1 MANKGRTPIP
11 KTQKQIANSF
21 ITPADP
27 QMGNPNLANPN
38 YEGVNRGTQ
47 VSWQDDGT
55 KPFTVGLEDIDGAI
69 MYYFQNV
76 IQPYVIQNDQRIE
89 VPIIYGSPERWKSV
103 QKDGYYKDKNGAIML
118 PLLMFKRND
127 IVKNRSIAN
136 KLDANAPF
144 NYQTFTKN
152 YSKQDF
158 YSNFNIL
165 NNRIPVKTYY
175 AVVMPDYVTINYSCV
190 VQTYYMDQMNR
201 IVEAINYASD
211 SYWGNPQRYQF
222 KAMIDSIS
230 TPVELVTNNNRSV
243 KATFDIKV
251 NGYIIPEVMQKY
263 QANVSKKFYSAGK
276 IIFALETTS
285 NDGIFL
291 GKELDG
297 RIVTPNLNNED
308 VQNRSTIIP

>member
-21 ITPADP
+21 ITPTDP

-175 AVVMPDYVTINYSCV
+175 AVVIPDYVTINYSCV
-190 VQTYYMDQMNR
+190 IQTYYMDQMNK

-291 GKELDG
+291 GKESDG
-297 RIVTPNLNNED
+297 RIVTPNPNNED
-308 VQNRSTIIP
+308 VQNRSTVIP

>member
-11 KTQKQIANSF
+11 KTQKQIANEF
-21 ITPADP
+21 ITPFDT

-76 IQPYVIQNDQRIE
+76 IQPYVIQNGQRIE
-89 VPIIYGSPERWKSV
+89 VPIIYGAPERWKSV
-103 QKDGYYKDKNGAIML
+103 QRDGYYKDKNGAIML

-152 YSKQDF
+152 YSKQNF
-158 YSNFNIL
+158 YSNFNVL

-190 VQTYYMDQMNR
+190 VQTYYMDQMNK

-230 TPVELVTNNNRSV
+230 TPVELVTDNNRSV

-251 NGYIIPEVMQKY
+251 NGYIVPEVMQKY
-263 QANVSKKFYSAGK
+263 QANVTKKFYSAGK
-276 IIFALETTS
+276 IVFALETTS
-285 NDGIFL
+285 NDAIFL
-291 GKELDG
+291 GKESG
-297 RIVTPNLNNED
+297 ERIVTPNTGNEES
-308 VQNRSTIIP
+308 QNRSTVIP

>member
-11 KTQKQIANSF
+11 KTQKQIANEF
-21 ITPADP
+21 ITPFDP

-47 VSWQDDGT
+47 VSQQDDGT

-76 IQPYVIQNDQRIE
+76 IQPYVIQNGQRIE

-103 QKDGYYKDKNGAIML
+103 QRDGYYKDKNGAIML

-127 IVKNRSIAN
+127 VVKNRSIAN

-144 NYQTFTKN
+144 NYQIFTKN
-152 YSKQDF
+152 YSKQNF
-158 YSNFNIL
+158 YSNFNVL
-165 NNRIPVKTYY
+165 NNRIPIKTYY
-175 AVVMPDYVTINYSCV
+175 AIVMPDYVTINYSCV

-222 KAMIDSIS
+222 KAMIDSFA
-230 TPVELVTNNNRSV
+230 TPVELVTDNNRSV

-251 NGYIIPEVMQKY
+251 NGYIVPEVMQKY
-263 QANVSKKFYSAGK
+263 QANVTKKFYSAGK
-276 IIFALETTS
+276 IVFALETTN
-285 NDGIFL
+285 NDAIFL
-291 GKELDG
+291 GKESGG
-297 RIVTPNLNNED
+297 RIVTPDAGNEES
-308 VQNRSTIIP
+308 QNRSNLIP

>member
-1 MANKGRTPIP
+1 
-11 KTQKQIANSF
+11 
-21 ITPADP
+21 
-27 QMGNPNLANPN
+27 
-38 YEGVNRGTQ
+38 
-47 VSWQDDGT
+47 
-55 KPFTVGLEDIDGAI
+55 

-76 IQPYVIQNDQRIE
+76 IQPYVIQNNQRIE

-291 GKELDG
+291 GKESDG
-297 RIVTPNLNNED
+297 RIVTPNPNNED

>member
-21 ITPADP
+21 ITPTDP

-76 IQPYVIQNDQRIE
+76 IQPYVIQNNQRIE

-297 RIVTPNLNNED
+297 RIVTPNPNNED
-308 VQNRSTIIP
+308 VQNRSTVIP

>member
-27 QMGNPNLANPN
+27 QMGNPNLANLN

-76 IQPYVIQNDQRIE
+76 IQPYVIQNDKRIE

-291 GKELDG
+291 GKESDG
-297 RIVTPNLNNED
+297 RIITPNPNNED
-308 VQNRSTIIP
+308 VQNRSTVIL

>member
-76 IQPYVIQNDQRIE
+76 IQPYVIQNSQRIE

-152 YSKQDF
+152 YNKQDF

-263 QANVSKKFYSAGK
+263 QTNVSKKFYSAGK

-291 GKELDG
+291 GKESDG
-297 RIVTPNLNNED
+297 RIVTPNPNNED
-308 VQNRSTIIP
+308 VQNRSTVIP

>member
-21 ITPADP
+21 ITPTDP

-76 IQPYVIQNDQRIE
+76 IQPYVIQNNQRIE

-291 GKELDG
+291 GKESDG
-297 RIVTPNLNNED
+297 RIVTPNPNNED
-308 VQNRSTIIP
+308 VQNRSTVIP

>member
-21 ITPADP
+21 ITPTDP

-291 GKELDG
+291 GKESDG
-297 RIVTPNLNNED
+297 RIVTPNPNNED
-308 VQNRSTIIP
+308 VQNRSTVIP

>member
-76 IQPYVIQNDQRIE
+76 IQPYVIQNNQRIE

-152 YSKQDF
+152 YNKQDF

-291 GKELDG
+291 GKESDG
-297 RIVTPNLNNED
+297 RIITPNPNNED
-308 VQNRSTIIP
+308 VQNRSTVIP

>member
-21 ITPADP
+21 ITPTDP
-27 QMGNPNLANPN
+27 QMGNPNLANTN
-38 YEGVNRGTQ
+38 YEGINRGTQ

-55 KPFTVGLEDIDGAI
+55 NPFTVGLEDIDGAI

-76 IQPYVIQNDQRIE
+76 IQPYVIQNNQRIE

-291 GKELDG
+291 GKESDG
-297 RIVTPNLNNED
+297 RIITPNPSNEEI
-308 VQNRSTIIP
+308 QNRSIVIP

>member
-21 ITPADP
+21 ITPSDP

-76 IQPYVIQNDQRIE
+76 IQPYVVQNGQRIE

-103 QKDGYYKDKNGAIML
+103 QRDGYYKDKNGAIML

-127 IVKNRSIAN
+127 VTKNRSIAN

-144 NYQTFTKN
+144 NYQSFTKK

-158 YSNFNIL
+158 YSNFNVL

-175 AVVMPDYVTINYSCV
+175 AVVMPDYVTITYSCV

-222 KAMIDSIS
+222 KAMIDSFA
-230 TPVELVTNNNRSV
+230 TPVELVTDNNRSV

-251 NGYIIPEVMQKY
+251 NGYIVPEVMQKY
-263 QANVSKKFYSAGK
+263 QANVTKKFYSAGK
-276 IIFALETTS
+276 VVFALETTS
-285 NDGIFL
+285 NDAIFL

-297 RIVTPNLNNED
+297 RIVTPDTGNEES
-308 VQNRSTIIP
+308 QNRSNLIP

>member
-21 ITPADP
+21 ITPTDP

-76 IQPYVIQNDQRIE
+76 IQPYVIQNNQRIE

-175 AVVMPDYVTINYSCV
+175 AVVIPDYVTINYSCV
-190 VQTYYMDQMNR
+190 IQTYYMDQMNK

-291 GKELDG
+291 GKESDG
-297 RIVTPNLNNED
+297 RIVTPNPNNED
-308 VQNRSTIIP
+308 VQNRSTVIP

>member
-21 ITPADP
+21 ITPTDP

-291 GKELDG
+291 GKESDG
-297 RIVTPNLNNED
+297 RIITPNPNNED
-308 VQNRSTIIP
+308 VQNRSTVIP

>member
-21 ITPADP
+21 ITPTDP

-76 IQPYVIQNDQRIE
+76 IQPYVIQNNQRIE

-136 KLDANAPF
+136 KLDANSPF

-152 YSKQDF
+152 YNKQNF

-175 AVVMPDYVTINYSCV
+175 AVVIPDYVTINYSCV
-190 VQTYYMDQMNR
+190 IQTYYMDQMNK

-291 GKELDG
+291 GKESDG
-297 RIVTPNLNNED
+297 RIITPNPNNED
-308 VQNRSTIIP
+308 VQNRSTVIP

>member
-21 ITPADP
+21 ITPTDP

-76 IQPYVIQNDQRIE
+76 IQPYVIQNNQRIE

-136 KLDANAPF
+136 KLDANSPF

-152 YSKQDF
+152 YNKQNF

-175 AVVMPDYVTINYSCV
+175 AVVIPDYVTINYSCV
-190 VQTYYMDQMNR
+190 IQTYYMDQMNK

-291 GKELDG
+291 GKESDG
-297 RIVTPNLNNED
+297 RIVTPNPNNED
-308 VQNRSTIIP
+308 VQNRSTVIP

>member
-21 ITPADP
+21 ITPSDP
-27 QMGNPNLANPN
+27 QMGNPNLSNPN

-76 IQPYVIQNDQRIE
+76 IQPYVVQNGQRIE

-103 QKDGYYKDKNGAIML
+103 QRDGYYKDKNGAIML

-127 IVKNRSIAN
+127 VTKNRSIAN

-144 NYQTFTKN
+144 NYQSFTKK

-158 YSNFNIL
+158 YSNFNVL

-175 AVVMPDYVTINYSCV
+175 AVVMPDYVTITYSCV

-222 KAMIDSIS
+222 KAMIDSFA
-230 TPVELVTNNNRSV
+230 TPVELVTDNNRSV

-251 NGYIIPEVMQKY
+251 NGYIVPEVMQKY
-263 QANVSKKFYSAGK
+263 QANVTKKFYSAGK
-276 IIFALETTS
+276 VVFALETTS
-285 NDGIFL
+285 NDAIFL

-297 RIVTPNLNNED
+297 RIVTPDAGNEES
-308 VQNRSTIIP
+308 QNRSNLIP

>member
-21 ITPADP
+21 ITPTDP

-76 IQPYVIQNDQRIE
+76 IQPYVIQNNQRIE

-190 VQTYYMDQMNR
+190 VQTYYMDQMNK

-291 GKELDG
+291 GKESDG

-308 VQNRSTIIP
+308 V

>member
-1 MANKGRTPIP
+1 
-11 KTQKQIANSF
+11 
-21 ITPADP
+21 
-27 QMGNPNLANPN
+27 
-38 YEGVNRGTQ
+38 
-47 VSWQDDGT
+47 
-55 KPFTVGLEDIDGAI
+55 
-69 MYYFQNV
+69 
-76 IQPYVIQNDQRIE
+76 
-89 VPIIYGSPERWKSV
+89 
-103 QKDGYYKDKNGAIML
+103 
-118 PLLMFKRND
+118 
-127 IVKNRSIAN
+127 
-136 KLDANAPF
+136 
-144 NYQTFTKN
+144 
-152 YSKQDF
+152 
-158 YSNFNIL
+158 
-165 NNRIPVKTYY
+165 
-175 AVVMPDYVTINYSCV
+175 MPDYVTINYSCV

-308 VQNRSTIIP
+308 VQNRSTVIP

>member
-21 ITPADP
+21 ITPTDP

-76 IQPYVIQNDQRIE
+76 IQPYVIQNNQRIE

-291 GKELDG
+291 GKESDG
-297 RIVTPNLNNED
+297 RIVTPNPNNEN
-308 VQNRSTIIP
+308 VQNRSTVIP

>member
-11 KTQKQIANSF
+11 KTQKQIANEF
-21 ITPADP
+21 ITPSDP

-76 IQPYVIQNDQRIE
+76 IQPYVIQNGQRIE
-89 VPIIYGSPERWKSV
+89 VPIIYGAPERWKSV
-103 QKDGYYKDKNGAIML
+103 QRDGYYKDKNGAIML

-127 IVKNRSIAN
+127 IIKNRSIAN

-152 YSKQDF
+152 YSKQNF
-158 YSNFNIL
+158 YSNFNVL

-190 VQTYYMDQMNR
+190 VQTYYMDQMNK

-230 TPVELVTNNNRSV
+230 TPVELVTDNNRSV

-251 NGYIIPEVMQKY
+251 NGYIVPEVMQKY
-263 QANVSKKFYSAGK
+263 QANVTKKFYSAGK
-276 IIFALETTS
+276 IVFALETTS
-285 NDGIFL
+285 NDAIFL
-291 GKELDG
+291 GKESG
-297 RIVTPNLNNED
+297 ERIVTPNTGNEES
-308 VQNRSTIIP
+308 QNRSTVIS